1 MAPVGWRLSPDG
13 HLIKSSLA
21 GSDQKLFILPS
32 DRCKIGRY
40 TSDVNSYPEVTME
53 QWKQAGTLSA
63 SPLFFSVAAMPRQI
77 CGQETALLLFLH
89 CHCFRALQLRIK
101 KSFTRYKYVAVRRCK
116 HR

>member
-63 SPLFFSVAAMPRQI
+63 SPLFFSQ
-77 CGQETALLLFLH
+77 
-89 CHCFRALQLRIK
+89 
-101 KSFTRYKYVAVRRCK
+101 
-116 HR
+116 